1 MSDEFKK
8 EIKIV
13 NNYGSLLEK
22 YAGYW
27 VVDEKYL
34 RNKKKDIQK
43 AIKML
48 LVLRIA
54 DNQKYDDLTTGYM
67 QLGIFQ
73 KYKNFTEESMLDPD
87 PVKYLEI
94 SKKHKKMRD
103 KVNKEQDEL
112 YKHIELTAKVL
123 KEEIKK
129 KLKSK

>member
-13 NNYGSLLEK
+13 NNYASLLEK

-54 DNQKYDDLTTGYM
+54 DNQKYGQRSTSIPGVFCLSYT
-67 QLGIFQ
+67 
-73 KYKNFTEESMLDPD
+73 
-87 PVKYLEI
+87 
-94 SKKHKKMRD
+94 
-103 KVNKEQDEL
+103 DE
-112 YKHIELTAKVL
+112 HETWPH
-123 KEEIKK
+123 
-129 KLKSK
+129 

>member
-1 MSDEFKK
+1 MCENYNIQYGTNYKCLMPTNSYGPGDNYDLDSCHFFAAIIKK
-8 EIKIV
+8 IHLAMI
-13 NNYGSLLEK
+13 
-22 YAGYW
+22 
-27 VVDEKYL
+27 
-34 RNKKKDIQK
+34 NKKKDIQK

-94 SKKHKKMRD
+94 SKKHKKMR
-103 KVNKEQDEL
+103 
-112 YKHIELTAKVL
+112 IESRC
-123 KEEIKK
+123 EN
-129 KLKSK
+129 

>member
-54 DNQKYDDLTTGYM
+54 DNQKYDDLTIGYM

>member
-13 NNYGSLLEK
+13 NNYASLLEK

-54 DNQKYDDLTTGYM
+54 DNQKYDDLTIGYM

>member
-13 NNYGSLLEK
+13 NNYASLLEK

-34 RNKKKDIQK
+34 RNKKKDILK

-54 DNQKYDDLTTGYM
+54 DNQKYDDLTIGYM

>member
-87 PVKYLEI
+87 PVKYFEI